1 MTSHDETPQPLDP
14 SSRRGGS
21 PDTVDPGSVTSLAH
35 GVRLTQRPD
44 GLDPR
49 DLAASLASDLSRGL
63 EGAEARAREQRWGP
77 NELAPHRP
85 EPAVRRFVRGLI
97 EPMSL
102 LLIAAAAVSGLA
114 LRESADAIAILA
126 IVFLNATIAF
136 VQEGRASRALEALRA
151 MESPEATVVR
161 DGRERELPARDVVVG
176 DVMVLRPGRRVAADA
191 RVFEAGGL
199 EADESLLTGESVPV
213 PKSATATTAD
223 ASEGTMSISER
234 RSMVFDGTL
243 ITRGSGRAIVVATG
257 MGSELG
263 AIAGRLGARTA
274 TTPLQRQLRTL
285 AIRLGSAT
293 VVVALLVVWLMA
305 LRPSGE
311 GLLER
316 AFLVGVALAVAAVPE
331 GLAAVT
337 TVTLAL
343 GVKRMADRGGIVRRL
358 PAVETLGST
367 TVLAIDKTGTL
378 TENRMRV
385 ARLEPGPSAE
395 FDEVASLCSD
405 AVADPRSG
413 DPLEIALI
421 EAAGTDATSLR
432 AAAPRV
438 ASIPFDADRRR
449 MTTVH
454 RRDDGFIVA
463 TKGAP
468 EAVLPLCSRVQG
480 GDGSVRPIDRGTA
493 AAAADEMAKS
503 GLRVLALARRE
514 LDAFDGEIEAAEDD
528 LTLVALA
535 GLEDPVRPAAERTVR
550 AALDAG
556 MRIVMVTGDHPATAE
571 AVAYAVGLAT
581 PPATV
586 RTGADLRR
594 DGIPD
599 DPVAVPV
606 YARVDPDQKLAIVE
620 RLQELGHVVAVTGDG
635 VNDAPALRRADI
647 GVALGRSGTD
657 VAREAADLVITDDD
671 LETMVAAVR
680 EGRGIYAN
688 VRKVVDY
695 LLACNF
701 SEVLTVVGTLVLFP
715 EIAVPLLPLQLLW
728 MNLVTDGLP
737 ALALGVDPT
746 DDAVMHEPPR
756 PASQRLLDGATALRL
771 AGRGTVMAIG
781 AIAALVS
788 VRYGLGR
795 PWDEARA
802 AMFTVLVFTQLMH
815 GFSARQVG
823 SSVRERI
830 PPLALLRS
838 IAANRRLA
846 AAVVGGA
853 LLQVAIVMIPGARTV
868 FGTTAFDPAVWGV
881 AIVLAGAGAF
891 FVAALPT
898 INRSG
903 QRPSRRRRRDP
914 DQRPS
919 RS

>member
-1 MTSHDETPQPLDP
+1 
-14 SSRRGGS
+14 
-21 PDTVDPGSVTSLAH
+21 VDPGSVTSVAH

-44 GLDPR
+44 ALDPR
-49 DLAASLASDLSRGL
+49 ELAAVLASDLSRGL
-63 EGAEARAREQRWGP
+63 GASEAHARAQRWGP
-77 NELAPHRP
+77 NELAPHRS

-102 LLIAAAAVSGLA
+102 LLIAASAVSGLA
-114 LRESADAIAILA
+114 LGESADAFAILA

-161 DGRERELPARDVVVG
+161 DGREAELHARDVVLG
-176 DVMVLRPGRRVAADA
+176 DVMILRPGRRVAADA
-191 RVFEAGGL
+191 RLFEAGGL

-213 PKSATATTAD
+213 SKSATAAASD
-223 ASEGTMSISER
+223 AVSDAGSISDR

-243 ITRGSGRAIVVATG
+243 ITRGTGRAIVVATG

-263 AIAGRLGARTA
+263 AIAGRLEQRSG

-285 AIRLGSAT
+285 AIRIGSAT
-293 VVVALLVVWLMA
+293 VVVALLVVLLMV

-385 ARLEPGPSAE
+385 ARLEPGPGRA
-395 FDEVASLCSD
+395 FDEVAALCSD
-405 AVADPRSG
+405 AIAEPRSG

-421 EAAGTDATSLR
+421 EASGTDVGTLR

-454 RRDDGFIVA
+454 RRDGGFVVA
-463 TKGAP
+463 IKGAP
-468 EAVLPLCSRVQG
+468 ESVVPLCSSVLA
-480 GDGSVRPIDRGTA
+480 GDGSGGPIDRTKVSA
-493 AAAADEMAKS
+493 LADEMATS
-503 GLRVLALARRE
+503 GLRVVALARRE
-514 LDAFDGEIEAAEDD
+514 IATFDGDVEAAEGD

-535 GLEDPVRPAAERTVR
+535 GLQDPVRPAAEETVR
-550 AALDAG
+550 AALGAG

-571 AVAYAVGLAT
+571 SVAYAVGLAA
-581 PPATV
+581 PPAQV

-594 DGIPD
+594 DGVPV
-599 DPVAVPV
+599 DPLSVPV

-671 LETMVAAVR
+671 LATIVAAVR

-701 SEVLTVVGTLVLFP
+701 SEVLAVLGTLVAFP

-746 DDAVMHEPPR
+746 DDAVMDEPPR
-756 PASQRLLDGATALRL
+756 PASQRLLDGSTALRL
-771 AGRGTVMAIG
+771 AGRGIVMAIS
-781 AIAALVS
+781 AIAALTS
-788 VRYGLGR
+788 VRYGLDR
-795 PWDEARA
+795 SWHEARA

-815 GFSARQVG
+815 AFSARQVG

-830 PPLALLRS
+830 PPIALLRS

-846 AAVVGGA
+846 AAVAGGA
-853 LLQVAIVMIPGARTV
+853 LLQVAIIVLPGARTI
-868 FGTTAFDPAVWGV
+868 FGTTGFDLAVWGV
-881 AIVLAGAGAF
+881 VIALAAVGAF

-898 INRSG
+898 INPSA
-903 QRPSRRRRRDP
+903 RPPALRRERDP
-914 DQRPS
+914 AHPPS